1 MKRDLKPRTRL
12 MLWDYERASL
22 AYELM
27 WLLILLFVLL
37 VPAVWLGD
45 PMVVAP

>member
-1 MKRDLKPRTRL
+1 MKRDLTPRTRL
-12 MLWDYERASL
+12 MLWDYERATL

-37 VPAVWLGD
+37 VPAAWLGD
-45 PMVVAP
+45 PMVAAP